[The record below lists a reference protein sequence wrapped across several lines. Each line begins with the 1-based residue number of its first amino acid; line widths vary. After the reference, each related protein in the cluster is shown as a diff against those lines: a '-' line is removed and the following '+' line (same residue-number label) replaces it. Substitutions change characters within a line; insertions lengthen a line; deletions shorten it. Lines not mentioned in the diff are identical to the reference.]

1 MVSLILSVI
10 FNTLIFI
17 IFKVVAQRGIAVS
30 APVSINYATASLIG
44 LIGILFSGGMPDDF
58 FIEVGYKV
66 FLLGGLLFTGFM
78 IIGWSTSQ
86 AGGIKTNISAQTSF
100 ILPGAFAWISGAEP
114 FSIWKLV
121 GFLLC
126 ILAIVMMVLE
136 RNKLEGGKNKKRGR
150 MGVIA
155 PALVFV
161 TSGSVGIAMMSFSS
175 DMKYEYLT
183 SFITFTF
190 VGATLVGNIY
200 LLASQNFWAF
210 TFEGIGWGVL
220 LGIINLLCIFFLMNS
235 LVTFAEDSIVFAVYY
250 TGTMTLAS
258 LLFIVIFREKV
269 TINKIIGI
277 LSGILGIL
285 LFLFVG

>member
-10 FNTLIFI
+10 FNTCIFI
-17 IFKVVAQRGIAVS
+17 IFKIIAQRRIAV
-30 APVSINYATASLIG
+30 AVPVSINYATASLIG
-44 LIGILFSGGMPDDF
+44 LIGILFGGGIPDDF
-58 FIEVGYKV
+58 FNEVGYKV

-78 IIGWSTSQ
+78 IIGWSTSR

-114 FSIWKLV
+114 FSIWKLA

-126 ILAIVMMVLE
+126 VIAIVMMVLE
-136 RNKLEGGKNKKRGR
+136 RNNLKGVNNKGGGK

-155 PALVFV
+155 PALVFI

-175 DMKYEYLT
+175 DMKYAYLT

-200 LLASQNFWAF
+200 LLTSQSFWAF
-210 TFEGIGWGVL
+210 TFEGIGWGAL

-235 LVTFAEDSIVFAVYY
+235 LVSFTEDSIVFAVYY

-258 LLFIVIFREKV
+258 LLFIALFREKI
-269 TINKIIGI
+269 TFNKIIGI
-277 LSGILGIL
+277 LAGILGIL
-285 LFLFVG
+285 LFLIVG